1 MAKTIYMHWHEF
13 IQAIMITESL
23 KMRKIPVYNFALRLL
38 ILLLLW
44 GCGNTHPDSKENQAV
59 SPDQTAA
66 LWYKNAIIYTL
77 DVEVFKD
84 SDGDGVGDFKGLTSR
99 IGYID
104 SLGTTVIWLAPFQP
118 TPNRDDG
125 YDISDYYGIDKR
137 LGTLA
142 DFKDFLH
149 AARERNIKVIMD
161 LVVNHTS
168 DKHPWFED
176 ARKGKHTL
184 HHNWYVWSDDRPSN
198 YDKGMVFPGVQ
209 QSIWTFD
216 ASAHQY
222 YYHRFY
228 DFQPDLNMQNP
239 AVKEEIKKVI
249 RYWLHLGLDGFRLD
263 GVPFFIEIP
272 EKKGDRFEHQFELL
286 TEMHLLVDSINPQA
300 VILGEAN
307 VLPKESKD
315 FFGKDGNGMHM
326 MFNFFVNQH
335 LFYALAS
342 EQGKPLE
349 KSLEET
355 KAIPTSCA
363 WGQFLRNHDELDLG
377 RLSNKERQQVYDS
390 FGPDKNMQLYDRGI
404 RRRLAPM
411 LNNDRQH
418 LELAYSLLLSL
429 PSTPV
434 LRYGDEIEMGD
445 DLSLK
450 ERLSVRTPMQWN
462 NTKNA
467 DFTTNRKP
475 VLPVIDAGI
484 YSYQH
489 VNVAA
494 SKLDNN
500 SLLNWL
506 RRMIALRKKHPE
518 IAYGNWKIIK
528 TNAPEVIAMLYTWQ
542 GKQLLVVHNLDDAP
556 KHIAINIDGKTMKDL
571 LHQAVYTADNLSLI
585 GHGYKWIEVSDRL

>member
-1 MAKTIYMHWHEF
+1 MHWHEF

-390 FGPDKNMQLYDRGI
+390 FGPGKNMQLYDRGI

>member
-1 MAKTIYMHWHEF
+1 MHWHEF

-23 KMRKIPVYNFALRLL
+23 KMKKIPVYNFALRLL

-216 ASAHQY
+216 TSAHQY

-467 DFTTNRKP
+467 GFTTSSKP

>member
-1 MAKTIYMHWHEF
+1 VAKTIYMHWHEF

-23 KMRKIPVYNFALRLL
+23 KMKKIPVYNFALRLL

-216 ASAHQY
+216 TSAHQY

-467 DFTTNRKP
+467 GFTTSSKP

-518 IAYGNWKIIK
+518 IAYGDWKIIK

>member
-1 MAKTIYMHWHEF
+1 
-13 IQAIMITESL
+13 
-23 KMRKIPVYNFALRLL
+23 MRKIPVYNFALRLL

>member
-23 KMRKIPVYNFALRLL
+23 KMKKIPVYNFALRLL

-216 ASAHQY
+216 TSAHQY

-467 DFTTNRKP
+467 GFTTSSKP

-518 IAYGNWKIIK
+518 IAYGDWKIIK